1 MIAAA
6 RSRFP
11 MPFPTVTR
19 MDAPRLLLRP
29 VMAADLPDLMA
40 VNGDPEVTRF
50 LPYDTWKSLEDGEA
64 WLARSAALGNSGTG
78 QLFALVA
85 KPQPKVIGT
94 LVLFRY
100 EEASRRVELGY
111 VLGRAHWGKGLMTE
125 AIQAACACA
134 FDDLGIR
141 RIEAEV
147 NPENLASC
155 ALLTRIGFTFE
166 GRLRKR
172 WVAKGID
179 YDTNIYGWL
188 AEDRLAAG
196 AAGAERWGSDHGRTE

>member
-6 RSRFP
+6 RSRIP

-19 MDAPRLLLRP
+19 IETPRLLLRP
-29 VMAADLPDLMA
+29 VEATDLPNLMA

-50 LPYDTWKSLEDGEA
+50 LPYDTWKSAEDGEA
-64 WLARSAALGNSGTG
+64 WFARSLALGSSGTG

-85 KPQPKVIGT
+85 RSTGTVLGT

-100 EEASRRVELGY
+100 DEASRRVELGY
-111 VLGRAHWGKGLMTE
+111 VLGRAHWGRGWMSE
-125 AIQAACACA
+125 AIAAACSFA
-134 FDDLGIR
+134 FDELGIR

-147 NPENLASC
+147 NPANVASC
-155 ALLTRIGFTFE
+155 VLLTRVGFTFE

-172 WVAKGID
+172 WVAKGVD

-196 AAGAERWGSDHGRTE
+196 AARQGSHHGGTE

>member
-1 MIAAA
+1 
-6 RSRFP
+6 

-19 MDAPRLLLRP
+19 IESPRLLLRP
-29 VMAADLPDLMA
+29 VEAADLPDLMA

-50 LPYDTWKSLEDGEA
+50 LPYDTWQSLADGEA
-64 WLARSAALGNSGTG
+64 WFARSAALGASGTG
-78 QLFALVA
+78 QLFALIS
-85 KPQPKVIGT
+85 KPESKALGT

-100 EEASRRVELGY
+100 DEASRRVELGY

-125 AIQAACACA
+125 AIGAACACA

-155 ALLTRIGFTFE
+155 ALLTRVGFAFE

-188 AEDRLAAG
+188 AEDRLATGAG
-196 AAGAERWGSDHGRTE
+196 AARGQRSDHGRPE

>member
-1 MIAAA
+1 M
-6 RSRFP
+6 S
-11 MPFPTVTR
+11 FPTVNRIET
-19 MDAPRLLLRP
+19 PRLLLRP
-29 VMAADLPDLMA
+29 VEAADLPDLME

-64 WLARSAALGNSGTG
+64 WFARSAALGVSGTG

-85 KPQPKVIGT
+85 KPEPKVLGT
-94 LVLFRY
+94 LVLFRFD
-100 EEASRRVELGY
+100 EASRRVELGY
-111 VLGRAHWGKGLMTE
+111 VLGRPHWGKGLMAE
-125 AIQAACACA
+125 AIRAACACA
-134 FDDLGIR
+134 FDDFGIR

-155 ALLTRIGFTFE
+155 ALLTKVGFVFE
-166 GRLRKR
+166 GTLRKR

-188 AEDRLAAG
+188 AEDRIAAG
-196 AAGAERWGSDHGRTE
+196 AGGAGGSDHGCTE

>member
-1 MIAAA
+1 
-6 RSRFP
+6 
-11 MPFPTVTR
+11 MPFPTVHR
-19 MDAPRLLLRP
+19 IDSPRLLLRP
-29 VMAADLPDLMA
+29 VAAADLPDLMA

-50 LPYDTWKSLEDGEA
+50 LPYETWKSAEDGEA
-64 WLARSAALGNSGTG
+64 WLARSAALGTSGTG
-78 QLFALVA
+78 QLFAVVA
-85 KPQPKVIGT
+85 KPEAKVVGT

-111 VLGRAHWGKGLMTE
+111 VLGRAHWGKGLMAE
-125 AIQAACACA
+125 AIRAACACA

-147 NPENLASC
+147 NPENVASC
-155 ALLTRIGFTFE
+155 ALLTRVGFLFE

-172 WVAKGID
+172 WVAKGVD

-196 AAGAERWGSDHGRTE
+196 GEHRGSDHGRTE